1 MLKKWSQ
8 TPKNCK
14 EKDWKTGE
22 KTSIEMCEQEWSQC
36 HDWKIRRKTCFIL
49 NQQPQP
55 QNEFWINSRVVL
67 KPGPNFKKKFPLT
80 ALFIYRFTRLLKE
93 KHNYLFT
100 PMLQLIFYKTVVVV
114 SFNIFS
120 YKLKG
125 KGTGFSFSS
134 PCRRLK
140 SRNDGMMY
148 VNQIKV
154 SLFLSFNK
162 TWMKQR
168 RNSWVVTTKSCHESF
183 VGENTKHIISK
194 SMQSLFCERIDSWL
208 SFLRRKRGT
217 SSTTR
222 QLIWFLSLS
231 LMDYPFNHSI
241 HFDLNNTWIAHLLS
255 WKIWMVMTA
264 IPLESLSRKLMAPKT
279 KAPLD

>member
-1 MLKKWSQ
+1 M
-8 TPKNCK
+8 
-14 EKDWKTGE
+14 
-22 KTSIEMCEQEWSQC
+22 
-36 HDWKIRRKTCFIL
+36 

-55 QNEFWINSRVVL
+55 QNAFWINSRVVL

-100 PMLQLIFYKTVVVV
+100 PKLQLIFYKTVVVVV

-125 KGTGFSFSS
+125 KGTGFSSFSS
-134 PCRRLK
+134 SCRRLK

-154 SLFLSFNK
+154 SFFLS
-162 TWMKQR
+162 TRHEWIR
-168 RNSWVVTTKSCHESF
+168 GGIVESWQPNPVMNLLWVRTQ
-183 VGENTKHIISK
+183 NTSSANQCSHC
-194 SMQSLFCERIDSWL
+194 FERIDSWL

-217 SSTTR
+217 SSTR
-222 QLIWFLSLS
+222 QLIWFLS

-255 WKIWMVMTA
+255 WTIWMVMTA